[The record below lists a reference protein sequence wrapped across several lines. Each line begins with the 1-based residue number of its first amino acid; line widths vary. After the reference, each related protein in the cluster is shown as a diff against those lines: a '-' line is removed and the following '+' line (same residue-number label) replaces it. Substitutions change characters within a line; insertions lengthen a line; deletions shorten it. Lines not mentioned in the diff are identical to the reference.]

1 MKSRFFYCLVI
12 VALLLIIAGTL
23 IYYETPNAGV
33 EQFSEDIYGS
43 NASYR
48 FPVRRVRSGRTG
60 AGFPYTGCNW
70 KGQTINGY

>member
-48 FPVRRVRSGRTG
+48 FPFGVSVRAGRERVFSLHRV
-60 AGFPYTGCNW
+60 
-70 KGQTINGY
+70 

>member
-1 MKSRFFYCLVI
+1 LVI

-48 FPVRRVRSGRTG
+48 FPFGVRSGRTG
-60 AGFPYTGCNW
+60 AVFSLHRV
-70 KGQTINGY
+70 

>member
-48 FPVRRVRSGRTG
+48 FPGSACPVRERVFSLHRV
-60 AGFPYTGCNW
+60 
-70 KGQTINGY
+70 

>member
-12 VALLLIIAGTL
+12 VALLLIIGTL

-48 FPVRRVRSGRTG
+48 FPGSRVRSGTG
-60 AGFPYTGCNW
+60 RVFSLHRV
-70 KGQTINGY
+70 